1 MNLHYDN
8 AQKIITLFGGTNNI
22 FVQCFWYSLY
32 FSILYIFIINSGFAY
47 ISNKLYFLKK
57 KSDKINL
64 SLCITKDIVD
74 FGNLKS
80 TYQKF
85 LVAKHFKKNFIK
97 KSV

>member
-1 MNLHYDN
+1 MH
-8 AQKIITLFGGTNNI
+8 QKILYFLGVPIKFSSTIFGI
-22 FVQCFWYSLY
+22 FFY

-47 ISNKLYFLKK
+47 ISNKLYFFKK

-64 SLCITKDIVD
+64 SLCITKDIVY

-85 LVAKHFKKNFIK
+85 LVPKTFKKNFIK